1 MRTVKRHSTELNKGK
16 YATLEATASSYAAE
30 KRYWLGYFQQAG
42 HVHAIG
48 RPRIARDEHIRN
60 GYRSPFGL
68 QARMWKLALTDAAET
83 MDKYWQA
90 TFVEVRRLVFRHGS
104 LSQDQKHYCFRILK
118 DYRWLELLFL
128 HQYPEFKGLT
138 CDERRKAGNY
148 LNRIIRRKRGVY
160 PHAGLTRSFA
170 LDAQCYNLFTSN
182 NNQYIK
188 VMTLEK
194 GRRVVVPLTGSTPIK
209 GNIRV
214 VLSGQNHAAI
224 HYTSKLKVPRPIPG
238 AVEAVDFGYTEVA
251 TDASGTQY
259 GENLGTLITEASDR
273 LKTRM
278 QRRHKLHALEK
289 KLAGSGDAA
298 GSRRAARIRRFNLG
312 TEKLG
317 RVNERARATIEQ
329 EINTALNELFRTKRS
344 EVFVTE
350 DLSHV
355 FSFTRGRNWNRK
367 LSSWVKGTLQD
378 RTRFKALA
386 GGSRHEQVN
395 AAYTSQTCPACG
407 FVEAKNRR
415 GDRFQCLNCGHGE
428 HADRVAATNLL
439 ARYHDPEV
447 TRYTPYR
454 EVKHILQERFH
465 RRLETPQGGTV
476 PSRTLDTVN
485 LATSTADRKK
495 ATSSSLPPGG
505 PSKSETQTHVHV

>member
-1 MRTVKRHSTELNKGK
+1 MRTVKRYSTELNKGK
-16 YATLEATASSYAAE
+16 YAALEAIASSYAAE

-42 HVHAIG
+42 HVHAIS
-48 RPRIARDEHIRN
+48 RPRIARDEHIQK

-68 QARMWKLALTDAAET
+68 QARMWKLALTDAAGT

-90 TFVEVRRLVFRHGS
+90 VFVKVRKLVFRHDR
-104 LSQDQKHYCFRILK
+104 LSRDQKHYCFRILK

-128 HQYPEFKGLT
+128 YRYPEFRDLT
-138 CDERRKAGNY
+138 RDERKKAGNY
-148 LNRIIRRKRGVY
+148 LNRIIRRERGAY
-160 PHAGLTRSFA
+160 PRVGPPRGFV
-170 LDAQCYNLFTSN
+170 LDANCYNIFTVN

-188 VMTLEK
+188 IMTLEK
-194 GRRVVVPLTGSTPIK
+194 GRRVAIPLTGSTPVR

-214 VLSGQNHAAI
+214 VLNGQNHAAI
-224 HYTSKLKVPRPIPG
+224 HYTSGLKVPRPVFG

-273 LKTRM
+273 LRTKM

-289 KLAGSGDAA
+289 RLDGSGDPA
-298 GSRRAARIRRFNLG
+298 GSRKAAKIRRFNLG
-312 TEKLG
+312 TVKLD
-317 RVNERARATIEQ
+317 RASERARATVER
-329 EINTALNELFRTKRS
+329 EINTALNEFFRTKRP
-344 EVFVTE
+344 EVIVTE

-367 LSSWVKGTLQD
+367 LSAWVKGTLQD

-395 AAYTSQTCPACG
+395 AAYTSQACPACG

-428 HADRVAATNLL
+428 HADRVAAMNLL
-439 ARYHDPEV
+439 ARFDDPEV
-447 TRYTPYR
+447 MRYTPYR
-454 EVKHILQERFH
+454 EVRHILQERFH

-476 PSRTLDTVN
+476 PGRTLDTAN
-485 LATSTADRKK
+485 LATSTADRKN
-495 ATSSSLPPGG
+495 AASPSTSPGG
-505 PSKSETQTHVHV
+505 PSKSETQIHVHV